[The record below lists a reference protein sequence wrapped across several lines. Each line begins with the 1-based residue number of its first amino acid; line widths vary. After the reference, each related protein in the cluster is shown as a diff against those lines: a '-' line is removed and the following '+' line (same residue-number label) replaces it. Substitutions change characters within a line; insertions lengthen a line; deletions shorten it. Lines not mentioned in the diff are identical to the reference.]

1 MFLHCVYIS
10 ITHKSRYIIR
20 YKYGMFIDY
29 VKPKLKNSSSIN
41 TPALLY
47 HGSSYASSTCINW
60 IILSVLLELKK
71 ANRINII

>member
-1 MFLHCVYIS
+1 
-10 ITHKSRYIIR
+10 
-20 YKYGMFIDY
+20 MFIDY

-60 IILSVLLELKK
+60 IIFSVLLELKK